1 VGEREGEGRKEGT
14 KEQRKER
21 KELMNER
28 TNEENENLKK
38 RRTTARYLRP
48 IHCSEIM
55 CARAHVCVCV
65 GGGGGI
71 NLLLRGNKDRV
82 SDRTADTET
91 SLCDKTLTKTQNES
105 MGRRNG
111 YLGTWCRTIIMSWQT
126 LFLIV
131 V

>member
-1 VGEREGEGRKEGT
+1 
-14 KEQRKER
+14 
-21 KELMNER
+21 
-28 TNEENENLKK
+28 LKK
-38 RRTTARYLRP
+38 RGTTTRYWVP
-48 IHCSEIM
+48 ILFFEIM
-55 CARAHVCVCV
+55 GAGGYVCGGV